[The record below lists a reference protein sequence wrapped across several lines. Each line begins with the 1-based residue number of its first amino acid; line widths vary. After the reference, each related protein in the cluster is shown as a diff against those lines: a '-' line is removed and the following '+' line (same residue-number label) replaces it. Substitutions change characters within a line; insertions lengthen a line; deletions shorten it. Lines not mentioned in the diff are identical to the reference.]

1 MRKLSKLWDRTT
13 SCFGRRCWEAV
24 ENPDMGVVDEMKN
37 GTELVGCIAK
47 TGIRPTKFQPASVGL
62 DELRDIACRERNSLA
77 AQFTGL
83 CDGDIGDQV
92 WQKTLQEVETGALVG
107 PIPLDQ
113 VPPEYPLSRRFGIR
127 QGAKVRCVD
136 DFSRSSVNSSVQSCE
151 SPKPHTLDVF
161 AALCVHL
168 MSELEEGE
176 QWYGR
181 TFGLVGAYR
190 QCAVKPS
197 SAPFSYIVVQHP
209 QSHELVA
216 FRMRALPFGSI
227 CSVHS
232 FLRMSH
238 SLWYVLVK
246 EFKLLMANYF
256 DDFVSL
262 SKESERAAVTSCVQM
277 YFKLLGCAFA
287 ETGEKAP
294 EFSQL
299 FQALGVNICV
309 QSLHVG
315 LVTVGNTDSRRRELI
330 EFIAKVIEK
339 KQLARHDA
347 LRLRGRLQCAAGQVF
362 GRIAKCA
369 LAAVSWHAYN
379 SSGSS
384 LSEETAFS
392 LLLHKRF
399 LELGKPRELR
409 TAAEK
414 PWFIQTDA
422 CYDSMEDG
430 IMAGIGAVLFNP
442 ADEPAKFFSHRLTP
456 SVVVVLW
463 IRHPKRRPFMT
474 VNFSPS
480 LLHSFCG
487 VTLWPMLLWFYTDN
501 NGVRDTL
508 IACTTRNPVAKQIL
522 LATMALET
530 LKQITPWYARVPT
543 DSNLSDGPS
552 RLSCEKVV
560 TTGAQRCDVCGD
572 DLWVRLVALA
582 ETWGDDRAAISPSG
596 SKTVS
601 DSSFSW
607 ILPLCLQFA
616 TQSRCYNVQM
626 LHRSQRFQGW

>member
-1 MRKLSKLWDRTT
+1 MALSLWGALQKQA
-13 SCFGRRCWEAV
+13 FG
-24 ENPDMGVVDEMKN
+24 
-37 GTELVGCIAK
+37 
-47 TGIRPTKFQPASVGL
+47 PASVGL
-62 DELRDIACRERNSLA
+62 DELRDIACRERNGLA

-83 CDGDIGDQV
+83 GDGDIGDQV
-92 WQKTLQEVETGALVG
+92 WQKTLQEFETGALVG

-127 QGAKVRCVD
+127 RGARVRCID

-216 FRMRALPFGSI
+216 FRMRALPFASI

-277 YFKLLGCAFA
+277 YFKLLGWAYA

-330 EFIAKVIEK
+330 EFIAKLISRPRGSVGI
-339 KQLARHDA
+339 AA
-347 LRLRGRLQCAAGQVF
+347 LMCR
-362 GRIAKCA
+362 
-369 LAAVSWHAYN
+369 
-379 SSGSS
+379 
-384 LSEETAFS
+384 
-392 LLLHKRF
+392 
-399 LELGKPRELR
+399 
-409 TAAEK
+409 
-414 PWFIQTDA
+414 
-422 CYDSMEDG
+422 
-430 IMAGIGAVLFNP
+430 
-442 ADEPAKFFSHRLTP
+442 
-456 SVVVVLW
+456 
-463 IRHPKRRPFMT
+463 
-474 VNFSPS
+474 
-480 LLHSFCG
+480 
-487 VTLWPMLLWFYTDN
+487 
-501 NGVRDTL
+501 
-508 IACTTRNPVAKQIL
+508 
-522 LATMALET
+522 
-530 LKQITPWYARVPT
+530 
-543 DSNLSDGPS
+543 
-552 RLSCEKVV
+552 
-560 TTGAQRCDVCGD
+560 
-572 DLWVRLVALA
+572 
-582 ETWGDDRAAISPSG
+582 
-596 SKTVS
+596 
-601 DSSFSW
+601 
-607 ILPLCLQFA
+607 
-616 TQSRCYNVQM
+616 
-626 LHRSQRFQGW
+626 